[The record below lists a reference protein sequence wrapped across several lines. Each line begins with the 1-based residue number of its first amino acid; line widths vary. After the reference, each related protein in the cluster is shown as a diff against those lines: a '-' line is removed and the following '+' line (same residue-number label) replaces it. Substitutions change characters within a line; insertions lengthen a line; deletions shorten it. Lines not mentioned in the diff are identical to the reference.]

1 MFSTLILKKLK
12 YVSNYLICITCTFH
26 ALSLVLPSNLTS
38 VT

>member
-12 YVSNYLICITCTFH
+12 CATYYLICNTCTFY